1 MQPLSLWTSGEA
13 LTVSE
18 WVQAALPAPPQDCTR
33 LRVAEITGSPEDFFT
48 QGLAG
53 SGSRLPFLPLWV
65 INVPRP
71 CPEGRSVSLGS
82 PPSTGDVACSM
93 LVLPRPWA
101 GGHGGVGR
109 SHGAGSSC
117 FAFPSWVSAPLSV
130 GPYVTLPSPT
140 QVWGLL
146 LAQPSCPE
154 SLGTL
159 DLAAVGWGSRGPA
172 APPAQSCQTSS
183 LPDTSHRSGGV
194 SLWLKLGSQGS
205 RFPLWVVGA
214 APEPTGFRGLRT
226 RVGVQQGP
234 HSQGAALILEVLA
247 ICLGGSDGAVDG
259 SPSIAPVWVG

>member
-1 MQPLSLWTSGEA
+1 MGAGGSPR
-13 LTVSE
+13 
-18 WVQAALPAPPQDCTR
+18 PPRDCTR
-33 LRVAEITGSPEDFFT
+33 LCVAEITGSPEDFFT

-53 SGSRLPFLPLWV
+53 SGSCLPFLPLWV

-82 PPSTGDVACSM
+82 PPSVGDVACSM

-109 SHGAGSSC
+109 SHGTGLSPVHSLAGC
-117 FAFPSWVSAPLSV
+117 LPPLSV
-130 GPYVTLPSPT
+130 GPYVILPSPT

-172 APPAQSCQTSS
+172 APPAQSYQLAKPLLFQT
-183 LPDTSHRSGGV
+183 LVTDLGVCPCGSH
-194 SLWLKLGSQGS
+194 
-205 RFPLWVVGA
+205 
-214 APEPTGFRGLRT
+214 
-226 RVGVQQGP
+226 
-234 HSQGAALILEVLA
+234 
-247 ICLGGSDGAVDG
+247 
-259 SPSIAPVWVG
+259 